1 MWLIWRSHLL
11 SRQRFYEPRRS
22 KNPKPFCE
30 PRRSKNPK
38 PQMPP
43 AASAQTER
51 RNIYKPHI
59 ESRES
64 KERETTQSTK
74 TLAQNNLRLTN
85 NVEARARKAPKPKEA
100 PKPNVLKKSN
110 CHAIRSL
117 VQRQVHAIHSPDR
130 GTLTKFSRTDPRQ
143 NLTRPFHVFEFRRS

>member
-22 KNPKPFCE
+22 KNPKP
-30 PRRSKNPK
+30 
-38 PQMPP
+38 QMPP

-51 RNIYKPHI
+51 RKIYKPHI

-64 KERETTQSTK
+64 KERETTQSTE

-85 NVEARARKAPKPKEA
+85 NVEARARKAPKAKEA
-100 PKPNVLKKSN
+100 PKPNVLMKSN
-110 CHAIRSL
+110 CHAIESLRSETSSCDQL
-117 VQRQVHAIHSPDR
+117 PRRPRDPHE
-130 GTLTKFSRTDPRQ
+130 KFSRTDPRQ
-143 NLTRPFHVFEFRRS
+143 NLTRPFHVFEFRRF